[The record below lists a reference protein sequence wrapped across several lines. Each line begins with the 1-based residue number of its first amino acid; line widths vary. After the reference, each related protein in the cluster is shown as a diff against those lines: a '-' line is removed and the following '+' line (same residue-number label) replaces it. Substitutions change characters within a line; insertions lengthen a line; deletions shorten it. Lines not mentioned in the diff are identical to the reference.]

1 MDAVNPT
8 VLKTTI
14 EAIPVLTEDNFSTW
28 KTRIT
33 ALFKLGGLKDQIIN
47 GEPAL
52 NDTDN
57 TILCAIIIAKLST
70 TTHKNVVNSTNEED
84 AQLLWRNILRRFISN
99 EPSNLRS
106 TLVRMEDVGIELPL
120 DIITYDLIRRLP
132 KSFDNIK
139 QKITHSKDGEDIK
152 PEVLIDHLEIHLN
165 ELKLTSGNKTV
176 PSPAEPTP
184 RDREKVGDIEEEE
197 EATESVP
204 DEEEESSTSEDE
216 SKDNSEEIADAL
228 IPVLN
233 EPVGRILRDRTLQ
246 NQPRPQSP
254 LLRLDK
260 TLGVFS
266 CSIKT
271 QDLRLKTQDRLLI
284 EPDTNLDPSQDIVQ
298 VA

>member
-99 EPSNLRS
+99 EPSNRAR
-106 TLVRMEDVGIELPL
+106 V
-120 DIITYDLIRRLP
+120 YF
-132 KSFDNIK
+132 SFASIVFDP
-139 QKITHSKDGEDIK
+139 SDIK
-152 PEVLIDHLEIHLN
+152 KFITEVRKDHSLQRWRGYQTRSFN
-165 ELKLTSGNKTV
+165 R
-176 PSPAEPTP
+176 SP
-184 RDREKVGDIEEEE
+184 GD
-197 EATESVP
+197 P
-204 DEEEESSTSEDE
+204 
-216 SKDNSEEIADAL
+216 
-228 IPVLN
+228 
-233 EPVGRILRDRTLQ
+233 
-246 NQPRPQSP
+246 PQ
-254 LLRLDK
+254 RVEVNIRK
-260 TLGVFS
+260 
-266 CSIKT
+266 
-271 QDLRLKTQDRLLI
+271 
-284 EPDTNLDPSQDIVQ
+284 
-298 VA
+298 